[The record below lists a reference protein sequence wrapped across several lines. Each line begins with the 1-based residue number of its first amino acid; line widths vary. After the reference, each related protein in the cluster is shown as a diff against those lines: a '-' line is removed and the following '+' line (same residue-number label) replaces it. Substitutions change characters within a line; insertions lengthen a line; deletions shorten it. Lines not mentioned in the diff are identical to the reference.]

1 MVTFN
6 NFGDRYQPSVHYGRE
21 NVNARMRQRAA
32 MKAAQHVA
40 EHSSSGQEVTN
51 IKINLGPSK
60 SQVIGGVVGTGI
72 KVLLSALGVGD
83 SSNVSQVQN
92 TYVPTSSSPVSNSS
106 NVSNSDNVT
115 NTTSTTV
122 QTDTAPNSSDIDT
135 SSLPAGSSISSV
147 SQGSVDGSPSYV
159 ATVQNSDGTTGTY
172 ALTKNS
178 SGKYKIGAQLS
189 KTRGNNYVNQDKL
202 NSALEKEFGK
212 GFELPEGYTAELVGD
227 NLKFKDNKGQS
238 ISAAEIKAKAANGDA
253 DKLNAAATQTTD
265 DEDAV
270 SMLKDADKDNTQ
282 TLSSDEYK
290 NYVYKML
297 EADGTIQVSDANRS
311 IVDGLIN
318 NSFNEIDKI
327 NSDGQLS
334 SDELK
339 KYASESFTNLISEI
353 AESVGQ
359 DGSENANLSIEYDD
373 LTGDGKIDKSEYD
386 VYMRA
391 AQEAGIDTKSMKS
404 FDELDANKDGTIS
417 KDELSQQ

>member
-6 NFGDRYQPSVHYGRE
+6 NYGDRYQSSVHYGRQNVNSRMMRKAAEKAAAARPFHQGTE
-21 NVNARMRQRAA
+21 NVNI
-32 MKAAQHVA
+32 
-40 EHSSSGQEVTN
+40 EFN
-51 IKINLGPSK
+51 FGPSK
-60 SQVIGGVVGTGI
+60 EAVIGGVVGTGI
-72 KVLLSALGVGD
+72 KFLLGVLGGDD

-92 TYVPTSSSPVSNSS
+92 TYVPTGSSSVSNNSS
-106 NVSNSDNVT
+106 SVSTPDTVDN
-115 NTTSTTV
+115 NRSTL
-122 QTDTAPNSSDIDT
+122 QTDTAPKASDIDT
-135 SSLPAGSSISSV
+135 SGLPAGSSISSV

-172 ALTKNS
+172 AVAKNS

-227 NLKFKDNKGQS
+227 NLKFKDSKGQS
-238 ISAAEIKAKAANGDA
+238 ISAAEIKAKAANGDE
-253 DKLNAAATQTTD
+253 DKLNAAAAQTTD
-265 DEDAV
+265 DEDAA

-353 AESVGQ
+353 AEAVGQ

-404 FDELDANKDGTIS
+404 FDELDANNDSTITQ
-417 KDELSQQ
+417 DELSQQ

>member
-122 QTDTAPNSSDIDT
+122 QPDTAPNASDIDT
-135 SSLPAGSSISSV
+135 SALPAGSSISSV

-227 NLKFKDNKGQS
+227 TPVIKDANGKKLNSTELTLLKTNGEISEKAAQTSDSDDVNKMLDEADQNGDKALNQDEYKEYITGLLDASGIDTNGDLKAQIDSLIDESFQS
-238 ISAAEIKAKAANGDA
+238 IDKKNADGLLSKEELNENASSVLNELTEKIGKLVGLQIEGDA
-253 DKLNAAATQTTD
+253 DN
-265 DEDAV
+265 
-270 SMLKDADKDNTQ
+270 
-282 TLSSDEYK
+282 
-290 NYVYKML
+290 
-297 EADGTIQVSDANRS
+297 
-311 IVDGLIN
+311 
-318 NSFNEIDKI
+318 
-327 NSDGQLS
+327 
-334 SDELK
+334 
-339 KYASESFTNLISEI
+339 
-353 AESVGQ
+353 
-359 DGSENANLSIEYDD
+359 
-373 LTGDGKIDKSEYD
+373 GKI
-386 VYMRA
+386 
-391 AQEAGIDTKSMKS
+391 
-404 FDELDANKDGTIS
+404 
-417 KDELSQQ
+417 